1 MEFLSL
7 FFLKELLLHCV
18 YNHCLMVLNAIGWE
32 INNVL
37 FSRVA
42 ESKETLVTPRSRG
55 DSGKPLV
62 DSRASACRYSR
73 PAHLYKIVDWVSDV
87 EPNLHWLLNDV

>member
-1 MEFLSL
+1 MEFLYL
-7 FFLKELLLHCV
+7 FFLEELFLRYA
-18 YNHCLMVLNAIGWE
+18 YNHCLMVINEIGWKV
-32 INNVL
+32 NNVL

-62 DSRASACRYSR
+62 DSRASACRYSCPGAFSIRCR
-73 PAHLYKIVDWVSDV
+73 PGYHINSGK
-87 EPNLHWLLNDV
+87 ELLNDV